1 MAVPRADRIEP
12 NSDSEGCTPSTV
24 SWTRTTTTSLST
36 AGGGAEG
43 EGLGAE
49 DGAASEL
56 IDVKGEGLGGTNGA

>member
-24 SWTRTTTTSLST
+24 SLTCTTTTTLST